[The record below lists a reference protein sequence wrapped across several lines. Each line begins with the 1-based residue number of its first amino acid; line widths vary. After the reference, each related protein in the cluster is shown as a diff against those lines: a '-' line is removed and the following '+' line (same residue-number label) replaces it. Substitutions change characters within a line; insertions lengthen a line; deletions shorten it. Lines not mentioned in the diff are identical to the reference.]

1 MSCAW
6 KYHNCKIG
14 VILGTGSNAC
24 YVEKVTNSELFNKSG
39 VTDDEKVIINVEW
52 GAFGDRGSIEFI
64 RTSYD
69 RHVDQNSINPGNQLF
84 EKMLSG
90 MYLGELVRLVLLNLT
105 SKGLLFDGKVS
116 TRLNTPHQF
125 FTKFLSEIESEASDS
140 IVVVHDIL
148 IDIGVQN
155 PSDEDCVNVRYICEC
170 ISKRSAHLVA
180 AALATLILK
189 IGDPDIT
196 IGVDGSVY
204 RFHPFVHDLIT
215 EKIKEMLPSGYKFQL
230 VLSEDGSGRGA
241 ALVAAVASREVQDK
255 LKKF

>member
-24 YVEKVTNSELFNKSG
+24 YVEKATNAEFFNKPG
-39 VTDDEKVIINVEW
+39 ITDDEKVIINVEW
-52 GAFGDRGSIEFI
+52 GAFGDQGSLEFI

-69 RHVDQNSINPGNQLF
+69 REVDFNSINPGNQLF

-90 MYLGELVRLVLLNLT
+90 MYLGELVRVVLVKMAN
-105 SKGLLFDGKVS
+105 KGLLFGGKVS
-116 TRLNTPHQF
+116 TQLNTAHQF

-140 IVVVHDIL
+140 VVAVRDIL
-148 IDIGVQN
+148 SDLGVEK
-155 PSDEDCVNVRYICEC
+155 PSDEDSVTVRYICEC
-170 ISKRSAHLVA
+170 ISRRSAHLVA
-180 AALATLILK
+180 TALATLILK
-189 IGDPDIT
+189 MGDPDIT

-204 RFHPFVHDLIT
+204 RFHPNVHDLIT
-215 EKIKEMLPSGYKFQL
+215 EKIKELLPSGYNFKL

-255 LKKF
+255 LNGL

>member
-24 YVEKVTNSELFNKSG
+24 YVEKARNAELFNKPG
-39 VTDDEKVIINVEW
+39 ITDEEKVIINVEW
-52 GAFGDRGSIEFI
+52 GAFGDKGSLEFV

-69 RHVDQNSINPGNQLF
+69 REVDFHSINPGNQLF
-84 EKMLSG
+84 EKMQSG
-90 MYLGELVRLVLLNLT
+90 MYLGELVRLVLVNLA
-105 SKGLLFDGKVS
+105 SKGLLFDGKL
-116 TRLNTPHQF
+116 TTQLNTRHQF
-125 FTKFLSEIESEASDS
+125 FTKFLSEIESEETNSTAT
-140 IVVVHDIL
+140 VRDIL
-148 IDIGVQN
+148 SDMGIGN
-155 PSDEDCVNVRYICEC
+155 PSNEDCVNVRYICEC
-170 ISKRSAHLVA
+170 ISRRSAYLVA

-189 IGDPDIT
+189 MGDPDIT

-204 RFHPFVHDLIT
+204 RFHPNVHDLIT
-215 EKIKEMLPSGYKFQL
+215 EKIKELLPSGYNFQL

-255 LKKF
+255 LNEF

>member
-24 YVEKVTNSELFNKSG
+24 YVEKVRNAELFNKAG
-39 VTDDEKVIINVEW
+39 KTNDDKVIINTEW
-52 GAFGDRGSIEFI
+52 GAFGDLGSLEFI

-69 RHVDQNSINPGNQLF
+69 REVDEHSINPGNQLF

-90 MYLGELVRLVLLNLT
+90 MYLGELVRLVLVKLAT
-105 SKGLLFDGKVS
+105 DGLIFNGKVS
-116 TRLNTPHQF
+116 KQLNTSQQF
-125 FTKFLSEIESEASDS
+125 FTKFVSEIESEATES
-140 IVVVHDIL
+140 IDVVREIL
-148 IDIGVQN
+148 ADVGVEN
-155 PSDEDCVNVRYICEC
+155 PSDQDCVNVRYICELV
-170 ISKRSAHLVA
+170 SRRSAHLVS

-189 IGDPDIT
+189 MGDPDIT

-204 RFHPFVHDLIT
+204 RFHPRVHDLMT
-215 EKIKEMLPSGYKFQL
+215 KKIQELIPPNFRFRF

-241 ALVAAVASREVQDK
+241 ALVAAVATREI
-255 LKKF
+255 LKHS